1 MAAALERG
9 RAALVG
15 PGWGSGLRLA
25 ADLASRC
32 QRVRPA
38 PGSAPRPVP
47 RPATSC
53 PRLPRPTP
61 PNPRQQPK
69 ESQYS

>member
-38 PGSAPRPVP
+38 PSATPGHVL
-47 RPATSC
+47 PA
-53 PRLPRPTP
+53 PTP
-61 PNPRQQPK
+61 PHPA
-69 ESQYS
+69 